1 MIRDEPVFLQSLKEQ
16 AGEIE
21 SLIGIRQSLRAL
33 AQKFDKQYEI
43 IQANKTTK
51 QDWKIIWLRFT
62 SI

>member
-51 QDWKIIWLRFT
+51 QD
-62 SI
+62 